1 MVEKPYHHQKTPIR
15 VVVVVV
21 VVAVVAV
28 AVANECIWK
37 SWRVFWLLTNVSVF
51 NQHILDVITK
61 IRVGSKRS
69 DAESISITFTLK
81 TATNVTLQ
89 DVQDKV

>member
-1 MVEKPYHHQKTPIR
+1 M
-15 VVVVVV
+15 
-21 VVAVVAV
+21 
-28 AVANECIWK
+28 
-37 SWRVFWLLTNVSVF
+37 SVF

-81 TATNVTLQ
+81 TATNITLQ